1 VVAEWTRQINYPERG
16 GLDKVS
22 KAGTGPSG
30 VNAVLLACCN
40 KRVAEDRQID
50 RRAWRSEA
58 SCRMTPRSRNREN
71 SVNSQKIK
79 NISDLKFCVPKLPLP

>member
-1 VVAEWTRQINYPERG
+1 VVAEWTRQINYPERR

-40 KRVAEDRQID
+40 KRVAEDLQID
-50 RRAWRSEA
+50 RRGFVRKRDAGRRRDLGA
-58 SCRMTPRSRNREN
+58 
-71 SVNSQKIK
+71 VKIQ
-79 NISDLKFCVPKLPLP
+79 